1 MHPELT
7 LAMHAAR
14 LATLHDALFGLLVE
28 QLASDLPMVDGVAVQ
43 FRYEGGETSLDI
55 QYMSGGMPVAGEGA

>member
-1 MHPELT
+1 MEQ
-7 LAMHAAR
+7 AMHAAR

-43 FRYEGGETSLDI
+43 FRHEAGETSLDI
-55 QYMSGGMPVAGEGA
+55 QYMRGGMPVAGEGV